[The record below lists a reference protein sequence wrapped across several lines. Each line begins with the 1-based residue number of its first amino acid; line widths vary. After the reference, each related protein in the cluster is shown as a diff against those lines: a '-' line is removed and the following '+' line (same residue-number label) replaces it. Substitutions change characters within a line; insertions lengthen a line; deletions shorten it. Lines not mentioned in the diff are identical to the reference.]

1 MRRRAVIYTPDAG
14 NDLDRI
20 YNIIAEASSAI
31 TADRYDSRIRAF
43 CERLDYGSER
53 GTLRDDVR
61 PDLRVVG
68 FERRVTVA
76 LIVEPERVVIL
87 RLFYGG
93 ANWSDELG
101 EDDIG

>member
-1 MRRRAVIYTPDAG
+1 VKRRVVVYTLDAG
-14 NDLDRI
+14 DDLDRI
-20 YNIIAEASSAI
+20 YNIVAEASSAT

-53 GTLRDDVR
+53 GTRRDDVR

-76 LIVEPERVVIL
+76 FTVEPERVVIL
-87 RLFYGG
+87 RVFYGG

-101 EDDIG
+101 EDNIG

>member
-1 MRRRAVIYTPDAG
+1 MKRRVVVYTLDAG
-14 NDLDRI
+14 DDLDRI
-20 YNIIAEASSAI
+20 YNIVAEASSAT

-53 GTLRDDVR
+53 GTRRDDVR

-76 LIVEPERVVIL
+76 FTVESERVVIL
-87 RLFYGG
+87 RVFYGG

-101 EDDIG
+101 EDNIG

>member
-1 MRRRAVIYTPDAG
+1 MKRRVVVYTLDAG
-14 NDLDRI
+14 DDLDRI
-20 YNIIAEASSAI
+20 YNIVAEASSAT

-53 GTLRDDVR
+53 GTRRDDVR

-76 LIVEPERVVIL
+76 FTVEPERVVIL
-87 RLFYGG
+87 RVFYGG

-101 EDDIG
+101 EDNIG